1 MKKDFDYREIPYNYT
16 SFSDK
21 EIILKY
27 FDDETWTLLNDDLRH
42 QRKTGRSARLI
53 FEIIGDIFII
63 DRNPYILN
71 DFLHDK
77 KKQQR
82 LKRLH
87 QIRFESIKNKT
98 SNEKIIELLEKLKK
112 VDAQFFN
119 RFKTER
125 KKRNKIFNTLHPI
138 ISKENI
144 HFSAFQKVTHVTD
157 ATDLRVE
164 YPEVIVYPETTSE
177 ITKLI
182 RAASTLDLKIIP
194 RGGGTGL
201 TGGVIPVL
209 PDTMIIN
216 TEKMRNIKEIE
227 FINIHGKNIPVIET
241 DAGVITETVT
251 HFCKE
256 RGYIFATDPTSAW
269 ASTIGG
275 NIAENAGGKKCV
287 MWGTAIDNIF
297 SFKIINAEG
306 HVLDVRRKDH
316 PHRKIEPED
325 EVIFEVYSLAKKKN
339 EKLLKTITLSGLDIR
354 KQGVGKDITNKALKG
369 LPGIQKEGGDGVI
382 ISAKFVLYKPFEHC
396 RTICLEFFGTN
407 LVNASKAIVEI
418 RDSFNSYEHAHLTAL
433 EHFDEKY
440 VGAINY
446 RNKSDRSEFPKAV
459 LLIDVESDNL
469 EELEQSSNSIL
480 EIVKPYNTEGF
491 IADSEE
497 KRELF
502 WKDRKNL
509 GAIARHTNAF
519 KLNEDIV
526 IPVESLPHF
535 SDFIDRLNLQKEL
548 ENNCSI
554 MDDLTGYFKTLQ
566 DKEDVFFQSKIESF
580 INYINETKATQTEYI
595 RNIERPAG
603 TLSLVTNPE
612 DSEKPLFEILRDG
625 DLQFTIADTV
635 LNKFRK
641 NFHGYDE
648 IINAFNEI
656 VEFRQSR
663 KLIIATHMHAGDGN
677 IHVNIP
683 VHSNDYRMMIDADE
697 IAGIVMKETVDKFNG
712 VISGEHG
719 IGLTKLKFIDKQL
732 LDDYADYKKEADPDN
747 LFNPGKLRHDFPHSS
762 VYTPSLNLLELEAF
776 ILEVADMKDLTK
788 SIASCVRCGKCK
800 DVCNTHVPE
809 CTMFYSPRN
818 KILAVTLITEAV
830 LYEAQTTNNLS
841 FRNFRMLR
849 DVSDHCTM
857 CHNCYTPCPVNIDF
871 ATVTLAIRNL
881 LNERKRAEPKLITSF
896 VLFYLK
902 RKGYYTNKLFRILL
916 LKFGYS
922 MQRLGYIINKPINK
936 ITEFMVPKING
947 ILQSRLPK
955 SGAPSLRDYLG
966 LKGANT
972 FFAFHNPEKDLVKS
986 VVYFPGCGSERMFPD
1001 ISIAVIAL
1009 LYNAGVRVV
1018 IPPEYLCCGYP
1029 FLANGKKKEAETK
1042 SYENRVLFHR
1052 MSDIINY
1059 MDIED
1064 VVVSC
1069 GTCFEM
1075 LNKYKIENIF
1085 PDSHITD
1092 INEFIAREDLYK
1104 KIHRDPV
1111 YYHDPCHS
1119 PLKSLGVD
1127 KTFNTILG
1135 TKPITAPNCC
1145 GEGGTMSLSTP
1156 SISNSL
1162 RERKALNIASLF
1174 EKKENVTVI
1183 TTCPSCVQGLSKINN
1198 KNSVTGKAM
1207 SIFLAEIFLGRSWK
1221 KNFISSVVKKEGIER
1236 IIL

>member
-1 MKKDFDYREIPYNYT
+1 MKKDFGYREIPYNYT
-16 SFSDK
+16 SFSDR

-27 FDDETWTLLNDDLRH
+27 FNIDTWELLNDLRH

-63 DRNPYILN
+63 DRNPYIFN
-71 DFLHDK
+71 DFLGDV
-77 KKQQR
+77 KKQTK
-82 LKRLH
+82 LKKLH
-87 QIRFESIKNKT
+87 QIRFESIRNKT
-98 SNEKIIELLEKLKK
+98 SNEKILELVEKLTE
-112 VDAQFFN
+112 VDNLFFS
-119 RFKTER
+119 RFRTEK
-125 KKRNKIFNTLHPI
+125 KKRKKIFNTLSPI
-138 ISKENI
+138 ISKKNI
-144 HFSAFQKVTHVTD
+144 HFSAFHKVTHVTD
-157 ATDLRVE
+157 ATDWRVE
-164 YPEVIVYPETTSE
+164 YPEVIVYPETAAE
-177 ITKLI
+177 ISKLI
-182 RAASTLDLKIIP
+182 KSASNLGLKIIP

-201 TGGVIPVL
+201 TGGVIPVM

-216 TEKMRNIKEIE
+216 TEKMRAISEIE
-227 FINIHGKNIPVIET
+227 FVNIGGKSIPIVET
-241 DAGVITETVT
+241 EAGAITEDVT

-256 RGYIFATDPTSAW
+256 KGYIFATDPTSGW

-297 SFKIINAEG
+297 SFKIVMADG
-306 HVLDVRRKDH
+306 HVIEVRRKDH

-325 EVIFEVYSLAKKKN
+325 EVVFEVFYLHKKKG

-354 KQGVGKDITNKALKG
+354 KQGVGKDITNKALNG

-382 ISAKFVLYKPFEHC
+382 ISAKFVLYKPFDHC

-407 LVNASKAIVEI
+407 MINASKAIVEI
-418 RDSFNSYEHAHLTAL
+418 RESFNTNDHAHLTAL

-446 RNKSDRSEFPKAV
+446 RNKSNRSEFPKAV

-469 EELEQSSNSIL
+469 EELEISSNNIL
-480 EIVKPYNTEGF
+480 EIVKQYNTEGF
-491 IADSEE
+491 LADSEE
-497 KRELF
+497 KRDLF

-526 IPVESLPHF
+526 IPVESLPDF
-535 SDFIDRLNLQKEL
+535 SNFIDRLNLQKEL
-548 ENNCSI
+548 ENNCTLI
-554 MDDLTGYFKTLQ
+554 DDLTEYFKTLQ
-566 DKEDVFFQSKIESF
+566 GKEDVFFQSKIETYL
-580 INYINETKATQTEYI
+580 NYISEIKSIQTDYI
-595 RNIERPAG
+595 RNIEKPAG
-603 TLSLVTNPE
+603 SLAPASSPAQ
-612 DSEKPLFEILRDG
+612 SERPLFELLRDG
-625 DLQFTIADTV
+625 DIQYSISDTV
-635 LNKFRK
+635 LGRFRK

-648 IINAFNEI
+648 IINSFNEI
-656 VEFRQSR
+656 IEFRQSR

-683 VHSNDYRMMIDADE
+683 VHSNDYRMMLEADE
-697 IAGIVMKETVDKFNG
+697 IAAIVMEETTDKFNG

-719 IGLTKLKFIDKQL
+719 IGLTKLKFIKKEL
-732 LDDYADYKKEADPDN
+732 LDAYAEYKKEADPYD

-800 DVCNTHVPE
+800 EVCNTHVPA

-849 DVSDHCTM
+849 EISDHCTM
-857 CHNCYTPCPVNIDF
+857 CHNCYAPCQVNIDF
-871 ATVTLAIRNL
+871 ATVSLAIRNL
-881 LNERKRAEPKLITSF
+881 LQDRKRAEPKLITSF

-902 RKGYYTNKLFRILL
+902 RKGYYTNKLFRLL
-916 LKFGYS
+916 ILKFGYS
-922 MQRLGYIINKPINK
+922 MQRLGYLLNKPVNK
-936 ITEFMVPKING
+936 VTEFIAPKING
-947 ILQSRLPK
+947 ILQSPLPK
-955 SGAPSLRDYLG
+955 SGTPSLRDYLG
-966 LKGANT
+966 LKGSNT
-972 FFAFHNPEKDLVKS
+972 FFAFQNPDMKLIKS
-986 VVYFPGCGSERMFPD
+986 VVYFPGCGSERMFPE

-1009 LYNAGVRVV
+1009 LYNAGIRVV

-1029 FLANGKKKEAETK
+1029 FLANGKQKEAETK

-1052 MSDIINY
+1052 MSDIISY

-1064 VVVSC
+1064 LIVSC
-1069 GTCFEM
+1069 GTCYEM
-1075 LNKYKIENIF
+1075 LDKYKIENIF
-1085 PDSHITD
+1085 PNSRITD
-1092 INEFIAREDLYK
+1092 INEYIAREGLYK
-1104 KIHRDPV
+1104 KTYTEPV

-1119 PLKSLGVD
+1119 PLKGLGVN
-1127 KTFNTILG
+1127 KTFDLILG
-1135 TKPITAPNCC
+1135 KKPVTAPNCC

-1156 SISNSL
+1156 SISNDL
-1162 RERKALNIASLF
+1162 RERKSHNISALF
-1174 EKKENVTVI
+1174 DRKENITVI
-1183 TTCPSCVQGLSKINN
+1183 TSCPSCVQGLSKINN
-1198 KNSVTGKAM
+1198 KTSVTGKAM
-1207 SIFLAEIFLGRSWK
+1207 SVFLAENFLGRGWK
-1221 KNFISSVVKKEGIER
+1221 KKFLSNVVKKEGIER

>member
-1 MKKDFDYREIPYNYT
+1 MKKDFGYREIPYNYT

-27 FDDETWTLLNDDLRH
+27 FDDDTWELLNNLRH

-63 DRNPYILN
+63 DRNPYIFN
-71 DFLHDK
+71 DFLNDT
-77 KKQQR
+77 KKQKKLQR
-82 LKRLH
+82 LH
-87 QIRFESIKNKT
+87 HIRFEAILKKT
-98 SNEKIIELLEKLKK
+98 SNEQILELVDKLKK
-112 VDAQFFN
+112 VDALFFG
-119 RFKTER
+119 RFRTER
-125 KKRNKIFNTLHPI
+125 KKRRRIFSTLSPI
-138 ISKENI
+138 LSKDRI

-157 ATDLRVE
+157 ATDWRVE

-177 ITKLI
+177 ISKLI
-182 RAASTLDLKIIP
+182 KAASALDLKIIP

-201 TGGVIPVL
+201 TGGVIPVV

-216 TEKMRNIKEIE
+216 TEKMRGIKEIE
-227 FINIHGKNIPVIET
+227 FVSINGKNIPVVET
-241 DAGVITETVT
+241 DAGVITDVVT
-251 HFCKE
+251 HFCKD
-256 RGYIFATDPTSAW
+256 RGYIFATDPTSGW

-287 MWGTAIDNIF
+287 MWGTAIDNIL
-297 SFKIINAEG
+297 SFKIINADG
-306 HVLDVRRKDH
+306 IVLDVRRKDH

-325 EVIFEVYSLAKKKN
+325 EVIFEVYTLTKKKN
-339 EKLLKTITLSGLDIR
+339 ERLLKTIILSGLDIR

-382 ISAKFVLYKPFEHC
+382 ISAKFVLYKPYNHC

-407 LVNASKAIVEI
+407 LINASKAIVEI
-418 RDSFNSYEHAHLTAL
+418 RESFNLNEHAHLTAL

-459 LLIDVESDNL
+459 LLIDVESDDI
-469 EELEQSSNSIL
+469 EELDISSKSIL
-480 EIVKPYNTEGF
+480 DIVKPYNTEGF

-526 IPVESLPHF
+526 IPVESLPDF

-548 ENNCSI
+548 ENNCTMI
-554 MDDLTGYFKTLQ
+554 DELTEYFKTLQ
-566 DKEDVFFQSKIESF
+566 GKEDVFFQSKIESY
-580 INYINETKATQTEYI
+580 ISYINEVKAKQTEYI
-595 RNIERPAG
+595 HNIEKPAG
-603 TLSLVTNPE
+603 SLSLETITA
-612 DSEKPLFEILRDG
+612 DKDKPLFELLRDG

-635 LNKFRK
+635 LNRFRK
-641 NFHGYDE
+641 NFHGYNE
-648 IINAFNEI
+648 IINSFDEI

-683 VHSNDYRMMIDADE
+683 VHSNDYRMMLDADE
-697 IAGIVMKETVDKFNG
+697 IAGIIMRETTDKFNG

-719 IGLTKLKFIDKQL
+719 IGLTKLKFIDKKL
-732 LDDYADYKKEADPDN
+732 LDAYADYKKESDPDD
-747 LFNPGKLRHDFPHSS
+747 LFNPGKLRHDFPLNT

-800 DVCNTHVPE
+800 EVCNTHVPA

-857 CHNCYTPCPVNIDF
+857 CHNCYNPCPVNIDF

-881 LNERKRAEPKLITSF
+881 LNERKRSEPKLITNF

-902 RKGYYTNKLFRILL
+902 RKGYYTNKLLRILL

-922 MQRLGYIINKPINK
+922 MQRLGYLVNKPFNK
-936 ITEFMVPKING
+936 VSEFIAPKING

-966 LKGANT
+966 LKGSNT
-972 FFAFHNPEKDLVKS
+972 FFAFQNPEKDLIKS
-986 VVYFPGCGSERMFPD
+986 VIYFPGCGSERMFPD

-1029 FLANGKKKEAETK
+1029 FLANGRLKEAETK

-1052 MSDIINY
+1052 MSDVISY
-1059 MDIED
+1059 MEIED
-1064 VVVSC
+1064 VIVSC

-1075 LNKYKIENIF
+1075 LDKYKIENIF
-1085 PDSHITD
+1085 PNSQITD

-1104 KIHRDPV
+1104 KIHRDQV
-1111 YYHDPCHS
+1111 FYHDPCHS

-1127 KTFNTILG
+1127 KTFDTILG
-1135 TKPITAPNCC
+1135 NKPVTAPNCC

-1162 RERKALNIASLF
+1162 RERKSINISSFF
-1174 EKKENVTVI
+1174 EKRENITII
-1183 TTCPSCVQGLSKINN
+1183 TTCPSCVQGLSKINS

-1207 SIFLAEIFLGRSWK
+1207 SVYLAEIFLGRGWK
-1221 KNFISSVVKKEGIER
+1221 KNFISSVVKKDGIER